1 MSIDLPKRMESFI
14 KNNFKLFAFLTLL
27 PILIPLTL
35 PSVAGFG
42 PNNQTCYEIGNC
54 DFFEAP
60 FDTMILPYT
69 EVFGS
74 FTYLLLWAVII
85 GILWLRIGNTM
96 AVGVVGVTLAVLF
109 QDPFNAGVGF
119 SDDAQTIGYLLL
131 IIAIAIVVF
140 QLFTVRTQFP
150 TN

>member
-1 MSIDLPKRMESFI
+1 MNKTTKFI
-14 KNNFKLFAFLTLL
+14 QKHLKLITIITLL
-27 PILIPLTL
+27 PVFFPTI
-35 PSVAGFG
+35 SYQFG

-54 DFFEAP
+54 DFFDAP

-74 FTYLLLWAVII
+74 FTYLFLWAVII
-85 GILWLRIGNTM
+85 GILWLRLGNTM
-96 AVGVVGVTLAVLF
+96 AVGVVGLTLAVLF
-109 QDPFNAGVGF
+109 QDPFEAGVGF

-131 IIAIAIVVF
+131 FVAVGVVLF
-140 QLFTVRTQFP
+140 QLFTVRTQYP